1 MRRKKNEMSI
11 DSLRNSGRAVIT
23 RSEAA
28 QLLECD
34 PRTLNKSLG
43 EGEGRITPIQIGRK
57 LVIPV
62 APFLRL
68 LGIEEE
74 GEK

>member
-1 MRRKKNEMSI
+1 MSI

-34 PRTLNKSLG
+34 PRTLNKAL
-43 EGEGRITPIQIGRK
+43 GEGRITTIQIGRK
-57 LVIPV
+57 QFIPVIPL
-62 APFLRL
+62 LRL
-68 LGIEEE
+68 LGIYFE
-74 GEK
+74 GGK